1 MRPHRTDGISLS
13 FGLLFLLVAAWWA
26 IAQVVTVRLP
36 AAGWLVAGALIMFG
50 AIGLLGA
57 IRSGRRT
64 EVPAPVQ
71 AEAQVET
78 PGDLPPEMHADI
90 VRELLDNP
98 ADRAD
103 LHPAYLKHPVPDPA
117 TGTRPASAPPAAPTS
132 AAPSSAP
139 PAAPTFAPPAA
150 SASAPPAA
158 PASAVPAP
166 GSVDPA
172 GDEPTTE
179 VTRVD
184 LGQETGRE
192 VRPGDGPDEDQDGA
206 PRRG

>member
-13 FGLLFLLVAAWWA
+13 FGLIFLFVAVWWA

-36 AAGWLVAGALIMFG
+36 AVGWLVAGGLILFG
-50 AIGLLGA
+50 AVGLIGA

-64 EVPAPVQ
+64 EVTAPVQ

-98 ADRAD
+98 ADRVD
-103 LHPAYLKHPVPDPA
+103 LHPAYLKHPVSEAPVAP
-117 TGTRPASAPPAAPTS
+117 RPASAPPAPTS
-132 AAPSSAP
+132 AAPASPTSGPSAAAP
-139 PAAPTFAPPAA
+139 P
-150 SASAPPAA
+150 
-158 PASAVPAP
+158 V
-166 GSVDPA
+166 A
-172 GDEPTTE
+172 GPMVEDEPTTATPRIAEAAGDETTAE

-184 LGQETGRE
+184 LGQ
-192 VRPGDGPDEDQDGA
+192 DQDGEQNDDQDGT
-206 PRRG
+206 PGRR